1 MVQGKKPDGPGGDP
15 SIVIIKLKRPAY
27 PNWNPGGFG
36 AVELPAGALP
46 VPHPGR
52 ARWKERLGCTGG
64 GNFFAKL
71 TILSSGDQWS
81 SNKWQRSA

>member
-46 VPHPGR
+46 VSNPGC
-52 ARWKERLGCTGG
+52 RWQKWLGGTGKPKP
-64 GNFFAKL
+64 F
-71 TILSSGDQWS
+71 IYICE
-81 SNKWQRSA
+81 